1 MSAAM
6 MMVAPVGLGGVSA
19 LGGVPGRRGMASSS
33 ARVKALGAMS
43 GEGLGQSAMLSRK
56 SAAGGVTAAAR
67 ARSASQRGRGQALTV
82 RAVTGPRETR
92 LGSILT
98 TLPQR
103 VDLYFKIRRGRR
115 LLWKGILALTGFY
128 SANVI
133 SLTFGVLGVNDVV
146 AGAFCVGFSELIT
159 RAYYRKVTKPS
170 LYWEFLNWFKLGLI
184 YALTTDA
191 FKLGS

>member
-1 MSAAM
+1 MSAPM
-6 MMVAPVGLGGVSA
+6 MMVAPAGLGGVSA
-19 LGGVPGRRGMASSS
+19 LGGVPGRRGVVSSS
-33 ARVKALGAMS
+33 ARVKALGAM
-43 GEGLGQSAMLSRK
+43 GGDGMGQSALLSQK
-56 SAAGGVTAAAR
+56 SAAGSVTAAR
-67 ARSASQRGRGQALTV
+67 ARSASQRGRGQALMV

-146 AGAFCVGFSELIT
+146 AGAFCVGFSELVT
-159 RAYYRKVTKPS
+159 RAYYRKVNKPS
-170 LYWEFLNWFKLGLI
+170 LYWDFLNWFKLGLI